1 MGISFSFCQHNK
13 KVGKPAK
20 EKETKMKK
28 KITII
33 GLGAGNL
40 EQMTLGL
47 YRILESAETIYARTM
62 HHPAVEELVAQGKEF
77 ITFDEIYEK
86 HDQFEPVYEEIAET
100 LFEAASKHD
109 HVIYAV
115 PGHPLVAEQAVQLL
129 LHRAAEKK
137 TEVTVAG
144 GKSFLDEMYTALK
157 IDPIEG
163 CQILDGTSLRK
174 EEIQIRHHI
183 IIVQVYDAFLASEVK
198 LTLMEKYPD
207 DYEVAVVTAAG
218 SPSETIKRVPLYELD
233 QTVTLNNL
241 TAVYVP
247 PVKEETFMY
256 RDFAFLKNVI
266 ERLRGPGGCPWDQK
280 QTHVSLKKYLIE
292 EAYEVLEAIDEED
305 DETLAEELG
314 DVLLQV
320 LLHAQIGEEE
330 GFFAIDDV
338 IAVLTEKMIRRHPHV
353 FGDVS
358 AEDADEVVANWEAI
372 KAKEAG
378 KEDRESLLDG
388 VPKGMPA
395 IQKAFQYQKK
405 AAKVGFDWK
414 ETELVYD
421 KILEE
426 LKEFQEAK
434 GEEQLNE
441 LGDLLFSV
449 VNLARFYKIDPEE
462 ALNATNRKF
471 YSRFRYIETALKEK
485 NLSFEDVTLE
495 EMDRLWVEA
504 K

>member
-1 MGISFSFCQHNK
+1 MN
-13 KVGKPAK
+13 
-20 EKETKMKK
+20 K

-40 EQMTLGL
+40 DQMTLGI
-47 YRILESAETIYARTM
+47 YRLLESAETVYARTK
-62 HHPAVEELVAQGKEF
+62 HHPAVEELTAQGKTF

-86 HDQFEPVYEEIAET
+86 HDQFEPVYEEISELLFKAAE
-100 LFEAASKHD
+100 EKG

-129 LHRAAEKK
+129 LHNADQHN

-163 CQILDGTSLRK
+163 CQILDGTLLKK
-174 EEIQIRHHI
+174 EEIQIRHHLV
-183 IIVQVYDAFLASEVK
+183 IVQVYDAFIASEVK

-218 SPSETIKRVPLYELD
+218 SLNETIKRVPLYELD
-233 QTVTLNNL
+233 QSVTLNNL
-241 TAVYVP
+241 TALYVP
-247 PVKEETFMY
+247 PVKEETLMY
-256 RDFAFLKNVI
+256 RDFAFLKSVI

-305 DETLAEELG
+305 DESLAEELG
-314 DVLLQV
+314 DILLQV

-338 IAVLTEKMIRRHPHV
+338 ISVLTEKMIRRHPHV
-353 FGDVS
+353 FSNVN

-372 KAKEAG
+372 KAQEAG
-378 KEDRESLLDG
+378 KEKRESLLDG

-395 IQKAFQYQKK
+395 IQKAFQFQKK

-414 ETELVYD
+414 DTEPVYD

-426 LKEFQEAK
+426 LKEFQEAE
-434 GEEQLNE
+434 GEEQLKE

-471 YSRFRYIETALKEK
+471 YKRFRYIETALKEK

>member
-1 MGISFSFCQHNK
+1 M
-13 KVGKPAK
+13 
-20 EKETKMKK
+20 TKR
-28 KITII
+28 ITII

-40 EQMTLGL
+40 DQMTLGI
-47 YRILESAETIYARTM
+47 YRMLGSSETVYVRTV
-62 HHPAVEELVAQGKEF
+62 HHPAIEELAEQGKNF
-77 ITFDEIYEK
+77 IAFDAIYEK

-100 LFEAASKHD
+100 LFQAAEKEG

-115 PGHPLVAEQAVQLL
+115 PGHPLVAEQAVQIL
-129 LHRAAEKK
+129 LHQAESRGI
-137 TEVTVAG
+137 EVAVAG
-144 GKSFLDEMYTALK
+144 GKSFLDEMYTSLK

-163 CQILDGTSLRK
+163 CQILDGTALVAD
-174 EEIQIRHHI
+174 EIQIRHHLV
-183 IIVQVYDAFLASEVK
+183 IVQVYDAFIASEVK

-207 DYEVAVVTAAG
+207 DYEVVVVTAAG
-218 SPSETIKRVPLYELD
+218 STDESIKKVPLHELD

-247 PVKEETFMY
+247 PVKEEELLY
-256 RDFAFLKNVI
+256 RDFSFLRNVI
-266 ERLRGPGGCPWDQK
+266 ARLRGPGGCPWDQK
-280 QTHVSLKKYLIE
+280 QTHATLKKYLIE
-292 EAYEVLEAIDEED
+292 EAYEVFEAIDEED
-305 DETLAEELG
+305 DEALAEELG

-320 LLHAQIGEEE
+320 LLHSQIGEEE

-372 KAKEAG
+372 KAKESG
-378 KEDRESLLDG
+378 KENRESLLDG
-388 VPKGMPA
+388 VPKGLPA
-395 IQKAFQYQKK
+395 VQKAFLYQKK

-414 ETELVYD
+414 EAGPVFD

-426 LKEFQEAK
+426 LKEFQEAE
-434 GEEQLNE
+434 GDEQQKE

-449 VNLARFYKIDPEE
+449 INLARFYKIDPEE
-462 ALNATNRKF
+462 ALNATNQKF
-471 YSRFRYIETALKEK
+471 KKRFNYIENALKEK
-485 NLSFEDVTLE
+485 SLSFEDVTLE
-495 EMDRLWVEA
+495 EMDRLWDEA

>member
-1 MGISFSFCQHNK
+1 MM
-13 KVGKPAK
+13 
-20 EKETKMKK
+20 TK

-33 GLGAGNL
+33 GLGAGDL
-40 EQMTLGL
+40 DQMTLGI
-47 YRILESAETIYARTM
+47 YRMLESAETIYARTI
-62 HHPAVEELVAQGKEF
+62 HHPAVEELAKQGKQF
-77 ITFDEIYEK
+77 ITFDHIYEK

-100 LFEAASKHD
+100 LFRAAETEG
-109 HVIYAV
+109 HVLYAV
-115 PGHPLVAEQAVQLL
+115 PGHPLVAEQAVQIL
-129 LHRAAEKK
+129 LHQAEAKGIA
-137 TEVTVAG
+137 VSVAG
-144 GKSFLDEMYTALK
+144 GKSFLDEMYAALK

-163 CQILDGTSLRK
+163 CQILDGTLLVK
-174 EEIQIRHHI
+174 EEIQIRHHVV
-183 IIVQVYDAFLASEVK
+183 IVQVYDAFIASEVK

-207 DYEVAVVTAAG
+207 DYEVTVVTAAG
-218 SPSETIKRVPLYELD
+218 SKDESIKKVPLYELD

-247 PVKEETFMY
+247 PVKEETLLY
-256 RDFAFLKNVI
+256 RDFSFLRSVI
-266 ERLRGPGGCPWDQK
+266 ARLRGPGGCPWDQK
-280 QTHVSLKKYLIE
+280 QTHVTLKKYLIE
-292 EAYEVLEAIDEED
+292 EAYEVIEAIDEED
-305 DETLAEELG
+305 DDALTEELG

-330 GFFAIDDV
+330 AFFAIDDV

-378 KEDRESLLDG
+378 KEKRESLLDG
-388 VPKGMPA
+388 VPKGIPA
-395 IQKAFQYQKK
+395 IQKAFIYQKK

-414 ETELVYD
+414 EAEPIYD

-426 LKEFQEAK
+426 FNEFKEAE
-434 GEEQLNE
+434 GDEQQKE

-449 VNLARFYKIDPEE
+449 VNLARFYRIDPEE
-462 ALNATNRKF
+462 ALNATNQKF
-471 YSRFRYIETALKEK
+471 KKRFHYIEDALKEK
-485 NLSFEDVTLE
+485 GLSFEEVTLE
-495 EMDRLWVEA
+495 EMDKLWNEA